1 MMTDVVTYSW
11 WFGDLLH
18 TTDTYCY
25 GLRTVGDRPSFSAGL
40 WVLQL
45 GVYVWS
51 SVTCWYICPV
61 CVLLSYI

>member
-1 MMTDVVTYSW
+1 MVTDVVMYSW

-18 TTDTYCY
+18 TADTYCY
-25 GLRTVGDRPSFSAGL
+25 GLRTVGDRPSFSVGL

-51 SVTCWYICPV
+51 SVTCWYICSM